1 MKTLLVPIDHTAT
14 AEHTL
19 AYANKLAVR
28 WPAEIVVLYCHP
40 TAANAT
46 AKAEAGTLATQEQR
60 LRSLVERLRY
70 QQLTRQDGRRIRYRY
85 RVLSGCL
92 HDHVRAEAIRCA
104 ADLVVMGLEHI
115 DCDRQEAPGN
125 HAAAITELVRCPV
138 LVVPTGRRPL
148 PNRLVFSANF
158 GAVSQLVLPQ
168 LAALAGAFPA
178 PLELV
183 EFYAPSQ
190 RPQRRSLRQ
199 GLSKAVTHLNWAAP
213 VTSHLIEEDAPLE
226 GTSEFC
232 ARLQTQLL
240 IIAPTSHAQLLRYFD
255 ACYATTQAYHTQI
268 PVLVL
273 PAERTAQVA
282 CCERCAGHPAQP
294 ATPTAPT
301 GYASVR
307 WV

>member
-1 MKTLLVPIDHTAT
+1 MA
-14 AEHTL
+14 
-19 AYANKLAVR
+19 
-28 WPAEIVVLYCHP
+28 
-40 TAANAT
+40 
-46 AKAEAGTLATQEQR
+46 
-60 LRSLVERLRY
+60 
-70 QQLTRQDGRRIRYRY
+70 
-85 RVLSGCL
+85 
-92 HDHVRAEAIRCA
+92 
-104 ADLVVMGLEHI
+104 
-115 DCDRQEAPGN
+115 
-125 HAAAITELVRCPV
+125 
-138 LVVPTGRRPL
+138 
-148 PNRLVFSANF
+148 
-158 GAVSQLVLPQ
+158 
-168 LAALAGAFPA
+168 
-178 PLELV
+178 
-183 EFYAPSQ
+183 
-190 RPQRRSLRQ
+190 
-199 GLSKAVTHLNWAAP
+199 HLNWAAP
-213 VTSHLIEEDAPLE
+213 VTPHLLEEDAPLE